1 MESEQGIE
9 IDIRLVHHVEGI
21 RLRFNDIQLIAVVP
35 SAMRNVDVS
44 WNASAK
50 VKQCMHLHASLAV
63 FPQSPCGQFD
73 AGGYGG
79 GVQSIQDVIHRYLR
93 YGSLR
98 VQRSDDTDE
107 IRAKSLVDTIVS
119 VLVGTG
125 ERRLGDSVP
134 KAEMIENG
142 LVRFKTQTYITQGVA
157 ACNLAEQQMQQLV
170 IAGQVLRMPVPMKL
184 GNKFVELITR
194 YIIHDL
200 GEDIATDIHNYA
212 VLGLQNYSAIFKSK
226 NQRPL

>member
-44 WNASAK
+44 WNPPAK

-63 FPQSPCGQFD
+63 FPQSPCSQFD

-107 IRAKSLVDTIVS
+107 IRPKFLVDAVVA
-119 VLVGTG
+119 VLIGTG
-125 ERRLGDSVP
+125 EGRLVDGV
-134 KAEMIENG
+134 AETEVIEYG
-142 LVRFKTQTYITQGVA
+142 LVRLKTQTYIAQGA
-157 ACNLAEQQMQQLV
+157 AASNLAEQQMQ
-170 IAGQVLRMPVPMKL
+170 
-184 GNKFVELITR
+184 
-194 YIIHDL
+194 
-200 GEDIATDIHNYA
+200 
-212 VLGLQNYSAIFKSK
+212 
-226 NQRPL
+226 